1 MKTLWNA
8 LAVIAIAHLLA
19 LVGLLGWLGLEGR
32 LNTDRVEAIRGVL
45 AETADEEQARLDEEA
60 RLAAE
65 ALEAAGASEGESRPV
80 SAEEQVR
87 EQNVI
92 TQMDAQISERTRRE
106 AQDLRA
112 GITRERDAVR
122 REREELDR
130 LIANFE
136 RMRQRIAEVEGS
148 AQFQKALSVL
158 RGLRPG
164 DAVTLLKESITA
176 AAGDADSG
184 QMLTVIS
191 YLDALPDRQRAKI
204 MNEFVKQDPAL
215 AAELLERLRTK
226 GVPELDGA
234 EPDADSQQSDPGGL
248 AAGG

>member
-8 LAVIAIAHLLA
+8 VAVIAIAHLLA

-32 LNTDRVEAIRGVL
+32 LNPDRIEAIRGVL
-45 AETADEEQARLDEEA
+45 AETAEEEEARLDDEA

-65 ALEAAGASEGESRPV
+65 ALENAGASEGDGRPV

-87 EQNVI
+87 EQNTI

-130 LIANFE
+130 LIANFQ
-136 RMRQRIAEVEGS
+136 RMRERIAEVEGS
-148 AQFQKALSVL
+148 EQFQKALSVL

-164 DAVTLLKESITA
+164 DAVTLLQESISA
-176 AAGDADSG
+176 DADSES
-184 QMLTVIS
+184 MLTVIS

-226 GVPELDGA
+226 GVPEPDGA
-234 EPDADSQQSDPGGL
+234 EADADSQQSDPGGL